1 MVDLNATL
9 IAQIINFLILLAI
22 LAKFAYKPIVKALED
37 RQAKIKADID
47 AAEQGKTAAEQLQK
61 EYQAQL
67 AQARTEAQKIVDKAM
82 KIAQQNKDEI
92 LAEAKDEHARLLKN
106 AREEIERE
114 REYALA
120 QLRNEVVVLS
130 VAAASKIVRKNLDA
144 ETNKQ
149 LVDDFIAEL
158 DDRKI
163 GECHV
168 N

>member
-37 RQAKIKADID
+37 RQAKIKADIE
-47 AAEQGKTAAEQLQK
+47 AAEQGKLAAEQFKK

-67 AQARTEAQKIVDKAM
+67 AQARTEAQNIVDKAV

-92 LAEAKDEHARLLKN
+92 LAEAKAEHARLLKT

-114 REYALA
+114 REHALA

-130 VAAASKIVRKNLDA
+130 VAAASKIVRKNLD
-144 ETNKQ
+144 EQTNKQ
-149 LVDDFIAEL
+149 LVDDFIADL